1 MQDKG
6 VSMTFQKF
14 CTHFFFWSFGA
25 FMVVHYAWVK
35 QPSQSREI
43 ASSKHADV
51 KPWYDASW
59 KQ

>member
-1 MQDKG
+1 MT
-6 VSMTFQKF
+6 VSKF
-14 CTHFFFWSFGA
+14 CTHFFFWSVSA

-35 QPSQSREI
+35 QPTQSREI
-43 ASSKHADV
+43 ASWSTPQV